1 VTHRSPVIATET
13 CALGRVLTEGSRT
26 RVRQL
31 GTRARASTAA
41 TRFLGRRSP
50 GARASV
56 GMTMC

>member
-1 VTHRSPVIATET
+1 
-13 CALGRVLTEGSRT
+13 VLTEGSRT